1 MSWLRYVRLLLPVV
15 LQAIEMAAQI
25 SENKQYQRRFM
36 KYWVEESIPL
46 LQAVM
51 TEVQER
57 LEDEDDPLTLE
68 HLP

>member
-1 MSWLRYVRLLLPVV
+1 MSWLRYVRLFMPVIF
-15 LQAIEMAAQI
+15 QAVEMAGQI

-51 TEVQER
+51 DEVQDR
-57 LEDEDDPLTLE
+57 LEDEDDALTLE